1 MDKKL
6 TESEILACRKYR
18 DIIAKKCYTTADI
31 NFLYLINRDFRD
43 DYKIKKTEM

>member
-18 DIIAKKCYTTADI
+18 DILAKKCYTTADI
-31 NFLYLINRDFRD
+31 NFIYSINRDLRD
-43 DYKIKKTEM
+43 DYKNEKTGM

>member
-1 MDKKL
+1 MKIIDKL

-18 DIIAKKCYTTADI
+18 DIIAKKSYTTADI

-43 DYKIKKTEM
+43 LDLQRK